1 MAAVILR
8 VPLLLCLAAFATA
21 ATAEPLTIRVGES
34 WAFAIRDGQPVRAH
48 RVKPAAK
55 PGRGEIRASVT
66 ALGGTTM
73 TLTNNSATSYTFRAE
88 LVGVRSKAAARTC
101 TLPANSKPA
110 LEYGP
115 QKAAAV
121 RLSNFRATTAPGSC
135 PKPGD

>member
-8 VPLLLCLAAFATA
+8 VSLLLCLAVFATA
-21 ATAEPLTIRVGES
+21 AAAEPLTIHVGES
-34 WAFAIRDGQPVRAH
+34 WAFAIKDGQPARAH

-55 PGRGEIRASVT
+55 PGRGEIKASVT
-66 ALGGTTM
+66 PLGGTTM

-88 LVGVRSKAAARTC
+88 LVGVQSKVSARTC

-110 LEYGP
+110 LEYWP

-121 RLSNFRATTAPGSC
+121 RLSNFRATADPGNC
-135 PKPGD
+135 PKPGN